1 MTRSCFLARTWRVGF
16 CLALG
21 ASVAS
26 LANAA
31 LAQTNTQNPQ
41 TTVVNT
47 GNVVNIVGGVRVNA
61 DGVLEQLD
69 TRQKT
74 EVLEARRRALQM
86 ADGDMN
92 QPAKLRMIS
101 LRKLEAAI
109 ADCDKKGKVLPDEVK
124 YLAGLQRVQY
134 VFVYPDQKDIVIAGP
149 AEGWKLS
156 PTGTVVGSVSG
167 HPVMQLDDLLV
178 ALRCADAARNGGMSV
193 SIDPTP
199 EGLQR
204 LREFSAQQKTMPA
217 DRQAAIDA
225 INKALGPQKI
235 TTTGMPTTSRFA
247 NVLVAADY
255 RMKCLG
261 MGVDPSPVKGLVS
274 YLDLIAGSKMAEGM
288 LPRWWL
294 APKYD
299 PLLTDGEGLVWEL
312 RGPGVQCMAQDDA
325 FGADGKRQ
333 STGQANPIAQKWAD
347 AMTSHYDEL
356 AQKEA
361 VFGDLRNCMDL
372 AIVGA
377 LIVKEQ
383 LFEKADLHPKYMTD
397 ERMLPIA
404 GYNSPKQVDT
414 ESSFVKRGKSF
425 TIISGGVLLE
435 PWAVIQKQEKNSA
448 VAATRTTAAPKS
460 DKWWWN

>member
-1 MTRSCFLARTWRVGF
+1 VCSSDL
-16 CLALG
+16 
-21 ASVAS
+21 
-26 LANAA
+26 
-31 LAQTNTQNPQ
+31 
-41 TTVVNT
+41 
-47 GNVVNIVGGVRVNA
+47 
-61 DGVLEQLD
+61 
-69 TRQKT
+69 
-74 EVLEARRRALQM
+74 
-86 ADGDMN
+86 
-92 QPAKLRMIS
+92 
-101 LRKLEAAI
+101 LEAAI
-109 ADCDKKGKVLPDEVK
+109 ADCDKKGKVLPDEVN

-156 PTGTVVGSVSG
+156 PAGTVVGNVSG

-204 LREFSAQQKTMPA
+204 LREFSEQQKTMPA
-217 DRQAAIDA
+217 NRQAAIDA

-435 PWAVIQKQEKNSA
+435 PWAVVQKQEKNSA